1 MYSLFVKLE
10 INKEMLIKYYIK
22 SLLYVLI
29 WYKMDKVLY
38 KYKYWIISWW
48 YVSNWFIFLLMISFG
63 MLCIMVIEV
72 LIGFFLLLVIFV
84 FL

>member
-22 SLLYVLI
+22 SFLYVLI

-38 KYKYWIISWW
+38 KYKYWIILWW